1 MAGNHKTEVH
11 ENAARIIEWLLEHR
25 TEFEQ
30 DGVEEVRLGEGVG
43 LSEDEIREA
52 IDHLENHEDVA
63 RLPEGLSNPPRFL
76 LKPARGWSEIAEGR
90 EERSALAG
98 RCNQQMIGRAA
109 IVHLTKACSGAR
121 RANLSWLLQHRA
133 PRPLMGSVRRCS
145 YYALTLLS
153 G

>member
-11 ENAARIIEWLLEHR
+11 ENAARIIDWLLEHR

-76 LKPARGWSEIAEGR
+76 LKPARGWSEIAERPRGEKR
-90 EERSALAG
+90 
-98 RCNQQMIGRAA
+98 
-109 IVHLTKACSGAR
+109 VSGK
-121 RANLSWLLQHRA
+121 
-133 PRPLMGSVRRCS
+133 V
-145 YYALTLLS
+145 
-153 G
+153 